1 MTWPPEYSVRE
12 SKRAKYVSLKV
23 TLKHGLE
30 VIVPNNFKQSVV
42 DEFLLEKK
50 EWVEH
55 QLAKFRKRYHSME
68 TDACP
73 TAISLPSLKE
83 CWRINYVVAS
93 DKQGIVARPLHELA
107 VLWDGKN
114 LDSCQEL
121 LRTWLKKY
129 AKNILP
135 EWLYQVSKE
144 TGLEFKKVCVRKQKT
159 LWGSCTNNK
168 HINLNYKLLLLEPE
182 LVRNVLIHELCHT
195 VHLNH
200 SQRFWN
206 LVAKFDQ
213 NWQQH
218 NKLLNKA
225 EHNIPLWLID

>member
-1 MTWPPEYSVRE
+1 MTWPPEYIVRE
-12 SKRAKYVSLKV
+12 SNRAKYVSLKV

-30 VIVPNNFKQSVV
+30 VVVPNNFKQSVV
-42 DEFLLEKK
+42 DDFLLEKR

-55 QLAKFRKRYHSME
+55 QLAKFKKRYQAMD

-83 CWRINYVVAS
+83 CWRINYVVAAG
-93 DKQGIVARPLHELA
+93 KQSIIVRPLHELA
-107 VLWDGKN
+107 VLWDGIN
-114 LDSCQEL
+114 SESCQVL
-121 LRTWLKKY
+121 LRAWLKKY

-135 EWLYQVSKE
+135 EWLYQISKE
-144 TGLEFKKVCVRKQKT
+144 TGLDFNKVSVRKQKT
-159 LWGSCTNNK
+159 LWGSCTRSK

-195 VHLNH
+195 AHLNH
-200 SQRFWN
+200 SKSFWR
-206 LVAKFDQ
+206 LVAKYDQ
-213 NWQQH
+213 NWQEH